1 MIICTW
7 DSVRNCSLHYIK
19 LILCLAALSL
29 MHCSTELSGSDLQ
42 CRIHIT
48 KPKYEYKYIQ
58 DGDLIIGGVFTMNHG
73 VKYIPI
79 GPIRSI
85 PFCIDPYIEDYEEIR
100 TFLFAIDEINKNPD
114 LLPNI
119 TLGYD
124 VYDSCFD
131 PRLAIRS
138 VLQILSGPGNVV
150 PNYSCRDKGEIPGFI
165 GDQSSVPS
173 LPIAQLFGV
182 YGYTQISYGATNP
195 ILRDKV
201 LFPNFFSTGIND
213 YIRHVAIAELL
224 ERLGWTWVI
233 IVAVADDSGESQN
246 LQNEIIKHGACVD
259 SFITLTE
266 DSSNNRIKLERV
278 KYSTAEVI
286 VLCGVPSAPIFR
298 SMKNLEKLIEEK
310 TLVIPVLWFSPLLSI
325 ISLFN
330 GSIMFNERAN
340 QSEILLNLFN
350 DYASSVTEDPLSTD
364 LLAIFLECWTPD
376 QENNSLFR
384 EFYGFIKRNCT
395 GEESFQNWR
404 FLSAKDKVYK
414 SVYTMAHAL
423 HNRLSLLGRHTQ
435 KYIHRNT
442 FRNQLHYYVRNLHFV
457 DPWGRQMEYDK
468 DGEVPV
474 YFLITNWIYS
484 RERGIIKTD
493 VGEFSWSKSQG
504 NLEVNSEKITWR
516 KATNKKAN
524 TETCLKCPA
533 SQWPNKDKTMCIEK
547 QIEFLSYADSL
558 GVAFIVITFFLFLIA
573 AVTLGIFIL
582 SRHTPVVKANNSN
595 LSFILLVSIKL
606 SFLSVFLFLGCPVDI
621 TCMLQQTS
629 FGITFSIAVSC
640 VLAKTIMVC
649 IAFKATKPGN
659 SWRKWIG
666 TKMAKCIVLIGSFI
680 QFLICITWLAISP
693 PFMEL
698 DTISVQ
704 GKIIIECNEGSVVA
718 FYIVLSYMGLLASVS
733 FIVAFL
739 ARTLPDS
746 FNEAKYITFSMLL
759 FCSVWITMIPAY
771 LSTKG
776 KYMVAVEIFAIISS
790 SCGLLFCIFLPK
802 CYIIL
807 LKPEMNSKQYL
818 TGNQNKPSNNSRHT

>member
-1 MIICTW
+1 MAILY
-7 DSVRNCSLHYIK
+7 DDPDRASLADTAIHVFNHDGDIEKVSADPGLFTKDIDYQEPVT
-19 LILCLAALSL
+19 ALSL

-124 VYDSCFD
+124 
-131 PRLAIRS
+131 
-138 VLQILSGPGNVV
+138 
-150 PNYSCRDKGEIPGFI
+150 
-165 GDQSSVPS
+165 
-173 LPIAQLFGV
+173 
-182 YGYTQISYGATNP
+182 ISYGATNP

-266 DSSNNRIKLERV
+266 DSSNNRIKLER
-278 KYSTAEVI
+278 
-286 VLCGVPSAPIFR
+286 
-298 SMKNLEKLIEEK
+298 
-310 TLVIPVLWFSPLLSI
+310 
-325 ISLFN
+325 
-330 GSIMFNERAN
+330 
-340 QSEILLNLFN
+340 
-350 DYASSVTEDPLSTD
+350 
-364 LLAIFLECWTPD
+364 
-376 QENNSLFR
+376 
-384 EFYGFIKRNCT
+384 
-395 GEESFQNWR
+395 
-404 FLSAKDKVYK
+404 
-414 SVYTMAHAL
+414 
-423 HNRLSLLGRHTQ
+423 
-435 KYIHRNT
+435 
-442 FRNQLHYYVRNLHFV
+442 LHYYVRNLHFV

-516 KATNKKAN
+516 KATNKKTLKSQCSAN
-524 TETCLKCPA
+524 CPPGQRKIPRKRVPPCCYDCAPCSEGEISSISDTETCLKCPA